1 MSMFKNAVTYVL
13 RKKVKTLI
21 IFCVLLCMS
30 TMTLSG
36 VAVKKATDNAAKET
50 FKTINSS
57 FSMQINRRVNQG
69 TPRGSGNIKGSD
81 IEKISKTEGISGYVK
96 RMGVI
101 ADVVNHNLIE
111 LTGENAGQI
120 SEDRKQKFGKAAIV
134 TGINDSSKDDRF
146 VAETFTLKK
155 GRHLKN
161 SDENKALVHEEFAK
175 KNNLKI
181 GDKFKL
187 KSNPYDADNVNKANE
202 TVEVEIV
209 GFFGGKN
216 KAGVTYPQEL
226 YENYIL
232 TDISTTRKLYNYNKD
247 NEIYQDATFF
257 VKGGESLEKVM
268 ERVQKLPI
276 DWQQY
281 QLLKSSNNFPV
292 LQQSIDAIYGVADKL
307 FIGSLI
313 FSGLVLTLIL
323 FLWINGRRKEIGIRL
338 SIGVKKSKIFGQ
350 FLIEILLVS
359 VFGFIGSFYLGKFA
373 GKFVGKTVLS
383 QVASSLGKS
392 LSSDAKGQNIGGG
405 ADADGFNKMITELDV
420 NVSPSDMKWVVI
432 MGIAVIVIAVGIAS
446 YKLITKHPKELLSD
460 ID

>member
-1 MSMFKNAVTYVL
+1 M
-13 RKKVKTLI
+13 
-21 IFCVLLCMS
+21 
-30 TMTLSG
+30 
-36 VAVKKATDNAAKET
+36 
-50 FKTINSS
+50 
-57 FSMQINRRVNQG
+57 
-69 TPRGSGNIKGSD
+69 
-81 IEKISKTEGISGYVK
+81 
-96 RMGVI
+96 
-101 ADVVNHNLIE
+101 NLFF
-111 LTGENAGQI
+111 
-120 SEDRKQKFGKAAIV
+120 D
-134 TGINDSSKDDRF
+134 
-146 VAETFTLKK
+146 
-155 GRHLKN
+155 
-161 SDENKALVHEEFAK
+161 AK

-323 FLWINGRRKEIGIRL
+323 FLWINGRRKEIGILL